1 MEGAEQQRAATPLGR
16 ASSGGSLAS
25 YGSLEAPPRTSVLL
39 LAKGGLRPGTAGQP
53 AAGGA
58 AGARPMTS
66 SKAAGY
72 SSLSRAGSGAS
83 GAGSPTAKQTPTGLA
98 TVATAAAAAREQCQ
112 GVEECVHALLEEAAA
127 RIQAGDTSGAVDAAK
142 DAARREQRL
151 CGLLEQAGLVDQ
163 ISLDLKFAVSLGLA
177 AAYEANTQLADA
189 LAVLN
194 QVIKSRLFPQVCG
207 RPPLLSL
214 QGTVKEQG
222 ARPPA
227 MLTANSS
234 SCSGVP
240 RTLTAPP
247 HIRCPPCRPA
257 GYGSTWAP
265 STSSSRTM
273 HRPSSSSAWH

>member
-1 MEGAEQQRAATPLGR
+1 
-16 ASSGGSLAS
+16 
-25 YGSLEAPPRTSVLL
+25 
-39 LAKGGLRPGTAGQP
+39 
-53 AAGGA
+53 
-58 AGARPMTS
+58 MTS
-66 SKAAGY
+66 STAAGY

-142 DAARREQRL
+142 DAARREPRL

-265 STSSSRTM
+265 STSSSRTV